1 MVRRELELGGGVGG
15 ERGEK
20 KQQQNFLGS
29 CPIKEVFLR
38 KRLPQLAL
46 HSSWKC
52 KTLKI
57 FTCHDGTVSLTF
69 NLTQLFY
76 FKNISFFSANKSKHT
91 ASNQK
96 YLKRQKSRGSSFN
109 FHFHGRVPYEGNQG
123 ICDTHLYTMHTK
135 PQVLN
140 RKMNSFLSLKL
151 NMWKCKNKKASHT
164 EVYITEI
171 LQSRHDRKT
180 GHA

>member
-1 MVRRELELGGGVGG
+1 MGG

-20 KQQQNFLGS
+20 QQQQNFLGS
-29 CPIKEVFLR
+29 SSIKEVFPR
-38 KRLPQLAL
+38 KRLPQLAP

-76 FKNISFFSANKSKHT
+76 FKNVSFFSANKSKHT
-91 ASNQK
+91 ASNLK

-123 ICDTHLYTMHTK
+123 ISDTHLYTYYAYKTS
-135 PQVLN
+135 
-140 RKMNSFLSLKL
+140 SFEQ
-151 NMWKCKNKKASHT
+151 KNEFISFTNAKNVEMQK
-164 EVYITEI
+164 
-171 LQSRHDRKT
+171 
-180 GHA
+180 